1 MGAAPVNT
9 ESIRTT
15 TTLTLSTLSVKI
27 LGGGTTTRKKR
38 DRSQARSTY
47 HHGNL
52 RAALI
57 QGGLELI
64 EEKGIRALTLREIGD
79 RLGVSRS
86 APYRHF
92 NDKTDL
98 LSAISQAGFIGFGNA
113 IAKAKQSAGS
123 GLGAQLDSMLIAY
136 IRFANEHRAQFEGM
150 FAALLEGGGSAEGSG
165 QAFRILLET
174 IREAQERGEVRR
186 GDPTLLAHLV
196 WDLVHGTSMMRR
208 GEDDAEIRYKAE
220 VLRSGLSN
228 PPAPAASMQAAEV

>member
-1 MGAAPVNT
+1 
-9 ESIRTT
+9 
-15 TTLTLSTLSVKI
+15 
-27 LGGGTTTRKKR
+27 LGCQDIGVSTRKRNKAKKPE
-38 DRSQARSTY
+38 ARPTY

-98 LSAISQAGFIGFGNA
+98 LSAISQAGFIVFGNV
-113 IAKAKQSAGS
+113 IAKAKNSAGS
-123 GLGAQLDSMLIAY
+123 GFAAQMDAILIAY
-136 IRFANEHRAQFEGM
+136 VHFANEHRAQFEVM
-150 FAALLEGGGSAEGSG
+150 YAALLEGGGTAEGSG
-165 QAFRILLET
+165 LAFTILRET
-174 IREAQERGEVRR
+174 IREAQELGEVRPD
-186 GDPTLLAHLV
+186 DPARLTHVV
-196 WDLVHGTSMMRR
+196 WDLVHGASMLRR
-208 GEDDAEIRYKAE
+208 HEDDAEIRFKAE

-228 PPAPAASMQAAEV
+228 RQTTTVSPQAADVRV